1 MLEIHQQR
9 SAGLV
14 TVQINGRVDSMT
26 AQEVQQYLDNL
37 TATGERKI
45 VIDFTQISYI
55 SSAGLR
61 ILLLFQK
68 QLKKVDG
75 EIILCNLS
83 AGIVDVF
90 RMSGFINV
98 FRILNSLDELS
109 AGQRPPESDATLKT
123 TTVDGVALE
132 YISTLAEPGR
142 LTVIGSQQ
150 KMAASEYGPED
161 VSTVMAGDLQFGLG
175 LAALGD
181 DYESTKNLFGEAL
194 IVNSHLFYYP
204 AVKRPVVDYML
215 VNSEN
220 SSLKYKFFFG
230 LNFSGSFN
238 RVVAFD
244 CKEGYVELNKL
255 TSIINDLSPAN
266 VTGVVLIGESKGL
279 LGMFLK
285 KVPIIENK
293 PTNSLGIYNRENFPD
308 WIDFPVELTDFNKT
322 VIGCG
327 LTIRDKKDVPETI
340 AHLLPDQSGCHL
352 HAAVFEK
359 GPLNKKAVNFRQ
371 ELNRI
376 TGESEVHKVMH
387 ILDGSRFSSGLI
399 GLIEIAL

>member
-98 FRILNSLDELS
+98 FRILNSLDGFS

-220 SSLKYKFFFG
+220 SSLKYKFFSDLIFPEAQPGRG
-230 LNFSGSFN
+230 L
-238 RVVAFD
+238 R
-244 CKEGYVELNKL
+244 LQRRL
-255 TSIINDLSPAN
+255 
-266 VTGVVLIGESKGL
+266 
-279 LGMFLK
+279 
-285 KVPIIENK
+285 
-293 PTNSLGIYNRENFPD
+293 R
-308 WIDFPVELTDFNKT
+308 
-322 VIGCG
+322 
-327 LTIRDKKDVPETI
+327 
-340 AHLLPDQSGCHL
+340 
-352 HAAVFEK
+352 
-359 GPLNKKAVNFRQ
+359 
-371 ELNRI
+371 
-376 TGESEVHKVMH
+376 
-387 ILDGSRFSSGLI
+387 
-399 GLIEIAL
+399 